1 MMPVDRTHECMRAE
15 KQNARPA
22 YLKVGERRIQLVR
35 LNNSSLK
42 SRLLRWVHADEFS
55 RAPLVFKLHDA
66 VNQRKQ
72 SVVFAA
78 ADILARLPFRA
89 ALTRENISAEHA
101 LAAELLQA
109 KPLRI
114 RVAPVSG

>member
-1 MMPVDRTHECMRAE
+1 MPVDRTHGCVRST

-55 RAPLVFKLHDA
+55 RAPLVFKLDDA

-78 ADILARLPFRA
+78 TDVLARLPFRA

-109 KPLRI
+109 QPLRI
-114 RVAPVSG
+114 RIAPVSG

>member
-1 MMPVDRTHECMRAE
+1 VAISISKSKFKIE

-22 YLKVGERRIQLVR
+22 YLRVGERRIQLVR

-42 SRLLRWVHADEFS
+42 SRLLRWVHADELS
-55 RAPLVFKLHDA
+55 RAPLVFKLHDP
-66 VNQRKQ
+66 VDQRKQ

-78 ADILARLPFRA
+78 ADILTRLPFGA

-101 LAAELLQA
+101 LAAELFQA
-109 KPLRI
+109 EPLRI
-114 RVAPVSG
+114 